1 MESSAETVSV
11 AASEDTTLQVSDLLP
26 RNMVTDTALASFPI
40 PEMTTMDSTDLPQ
53 ETPTTGL
60 EMSFVSPIMAMEMA
74 VKCPEEIKDEGVK
87 DEGVSGHEVQGEEGK
102 GDALKVKRKNLT
114 DQQRMAIV
122 HYLLANSAAGRLKHG
137 DMKTAATHFGV
148 HRATIRRLWKLHMAS
163 SVTDGLAGNVASRIK
178 GRSGRKPKV
187 PDEELQIRIAAI
199 PAERRMTGRGLSTAL
214 QVSNSVVVRLIKSG
228 KLRRHPKKLHYI
240 M

>member
-1 MESSAETVSV
+1 MDEPSLDTTCAALNLSHAMQVPLSSLPTPFVADVTLASLPVAEISVTEPTKLLRSPQEVPTKLLDMAFVTPMQTISMER
-11 AASEDTTLQVSDLLP
+11 SEDAHGTVLLDVS
-26 RNMVTDTALASFPI
+26 RK
-40 PEMTTMDSTDLPQ
+40 E
-53 ETPTTGL
+53 
-60 EMSFVSPIMAMEMA
+60 
-74 VKCPEEIKDEGVK
+74 
-87 DEGVSGHEVQGEEGK
+87 
-102 GDALKVKRKNLT
+102 KRKNLT
-114 DQQRMAIV
+114 DQQRAAIV

-137 DMKTAATHFGV
+137 DIKAASIHFNV
-148 HRATIRRLWKLHMAS
+148 HRATIRRLWKLYMDS

-187 PDEELQIRIAAI
+187 SDEELKARIAAI

-214 QVSNSVVVRLIKSG
+214 EVSNSVVVRLIKTG

>member
-1 MESSAETVSV
+1 MESPPEIMSV
-11 AASEDTTLQVSDLLP
+11 VASEHTLEVSDLLP
-26 RNMVTDTALASFPI
+26 TNIITDTALASLPI
-40 PEMTTMDSTDLPQ
+40 PEMTSMEATELPQ
-53 ETPTTGL
+53 ETPTNVL
-60 EMSFVSPIMAMEMA
+60 EMSFVSPIMAMEMEI
-74 VKCPEEIKDEGVK
+74 KCPEEVK
-87 DEGVSGHEVQGEEGK
+87 SEEVSGEEVKGEEAS

-114 DQQRMAIV
+114 DQQRMTIV

-178 GRSGRKPKV
+178 GHSGRKPKI
-187 PDEELQIRIAAI
+187 PDEELKARIAAI
-199 PAERRMTGRGLSTAL
+199 PVESRMTGRGLSTAL

>member
-1 MESSAETVSV
+1 
-11 AASEDTTLQVSDLLP
+11 
-26 RNMVTDTALASFPI
+26 
-40 PEMTTMDSTDLPQ
+40 MT
-53 ETPTTGL
+53 
-60 EMSFVSPIMAMEMA
+60 
-74 VKCPEEIKDEGVK
+74 
-87 DEGVSGHEVQGEEGK
+87 
-102 GDALKVKRKNLT
+102 
-114 DQQRMAIV
+114 IV

-178 GRSGRKPKV
+178 GHSGRKPKI
-187 PDEELQIRIAAI
+187 PDEELKARIAAI
-199 PAERRMTGRGLSTAL
+199 PVESRMTGRGLSTAL